1 MSETKFRPG
10 MIGIAAVIL
19 LPLILALQNTDVV
32 VLDVLFWKLSMS
44 LVILILLTALIG
56 LIAGYVIARAL
67 GSRSRRG

>member
-1 MSETKFRPG
+1 

-32 VLDVLFWKLSMS
+32 VLNVLFWKLSMS

-67 GSRSRRG
+67 GSRSRG